1 MEGVMATILMFAGNF
16 APKNWVFCQ
25 GQLMAIQTNTA
36 LFSLLGTTYG
46 GDGRTTFG
54 IPDLRGRV
62 PVGVGQ
68 GPGLPSVALGQMAG
82 VPQITLNANQI
93 PAHTHSLSVPTSS
106 ANGSFKEPDGNIL
119 SATAGN
125 QYAPVGAADGTY
137 GGVTATGITGSS
149 APVNIMNPYLGM
161 NYVICQYG
169 IFPSRN

>member
-16 APKNWVFCQ
+16 APRNWVFCQ
-25 GQLMAIQTNTA
+25 GQLMAIQSNTA

-62 PVGVGQ
+62 PVGTGT
-68 GPGLPSVALGQMAG
+68 GPGLPQIVLGEMAG
-82 VPQITLNANQI
+82 SPQVTLNTSQL
-93 PAHTHSLSVPTSS
+93 PAHIHGLTVPASS
-106 ANGSFKEPDGNIL
+106 ANGTSKEPDGNIL

-125 QYAPVGAADGTY
+125 QYAAVGAADGSY
-137 GGVTATGITGSS
+137 GGVSATGITGSN
-149 APVNIMNPYLGM
+149 APINIMNPYLGM